1 MLTNAADAVQAKT
14 EVLRKE
20 IEVLSQT
27 HERTI
32 NCKDAIIEAL
42 NHDLDDAEEQFQT
55 AQRGHIQASHSRC
68 HLNVSRSH
76 RNAPS

>member
-27 HERTI
+27 HERAI